1 MKAASISAAM
11 VLTGVVSLA
20 NSTGSIL
27 ELVRV
32 ADPSVCQLER
42 SAAEAAINQYQI
54 VIKKRMSPISLS

>member
-1 MKAASISAAM
+1 MKAASVSAAM

-42 SAAEAAINQYQI
+42 SAAEAVINQYQI
-54 VIKKRMSPISLS
+54 VIKKQMSPISLS